1 MAQFKASLPVFAP
14 IKSETDSAIT
24 YENGAFVGKMV
35 KTEVKPNKVEGSLYA
50 DDALAEYE
58 TEFKDADIT
67 LETSTIPVE
76 VFASMF
82 GETKTEGTG
91 TGTPKLLPANSYE
104 ENGFKET
111 LVSFYS
117 HTGTHVDPPAHLFAD
132 RTTLDAF
139 APEQFLGK
147 ALVIDCTHLR
157 EGEAI
162 GMKELSKYGGKA
174 DAVDFLLFAT
184 GWDARWGTEA
194 YFGDYPCIDEE
205 VLQHILN
212 GNYKGIGFDVIGLDP
227 IADENLTR
235 HKALFAEKDIVNIE
249 NLKNLGLCG
258 TEPFWFACLPLKL
271 ESSDGAPARAIAWF
285 ED

>member
-1 MAQFKASLPVFAP
+1 MRVIDLTHTIKEDMPVYP
-14 IKSETDSAIT
+14 
-24 YENGAFVGKMV
+24 
-35 KTEVKPNKVEGSLYA
+35 
-50 DDALAEYE
+50 
-58 TEFKDADIT
+58 
-67 LETSTIPVE
+67 
-76 VFASMF
+76 
-82 GETKTEGTG
+82 G

-212 GNYKGIGFDVIGLDP
+212 GNYKGIGFDGIGLDP

-271 ESSDGAPARAIAWF
+271 ENSDGAPARAIAWF